1 MLRFFENLIDPYV
14 SYVHTDTPPRKLW
27 PFLVDYLRPF
37 SKVFWATG
45 IFSVCNAVIDV
56 VLIWYVGV
64 VVDYLSQGSPAQ
76 VWAAH
81 GTEMIVVAA
90 FILAVRPAIGGVHV
104 ALLHN
109 TIMVNFAT
117 MIRWRAHSHVLRQPV
132 GWFESD
138 FAGRIANRIMQAP
151 SASGE
156 AVFQVFDAGAFASV
170 TLIGA
175 SFMLAEADLR
185 LLVPLL
191 VWLAGY
197 LLLMRW
203 TLRRIGPAS
212 QAASDARSAVTG
224 RVVDAYSNIHSVKL
238 SGHFERERDYAREAI
253 EVARQA
259 VAKEMRI
266 ITKMDVTL
274 TVLNG
279 FLIVAVIG
287 WALALWHQ
295 GAASVGT
302 VAATAALVLRLNNMT
317 YWIMWSTT
325 NLFENLGVVRE
336 GMETITYPITLT
348 DVPAALSLDFRHGL
362 IEIDQVSHH
371 YGRGSGGLQ
380 SVSLTVRPGEKI
392 GLVGRSGAGKSTLVK
407 LMLRFYDSE
416 QGRILIDGQDITQV
430 TQESLRRQIGMVQQD
445 SSLLHR
451 SVRDNIKYACPE
463 ASDAEMITAA
473 RRAEAHDFILT
484 LADPQGRSGYDAHVG
499 ERGVKLSGGQRQRV
513 ALARVILKDAPILIL
528 DEATSALDS
537 EAEALIQE
545 ALFKVMEGKTVIA
558 IAHRLSTIAAM
569 DRIVVLEDG
578 GVAEDGNHQ
587 ELLKKSGLYARFW
600 ARQSGGFIGLDE
612 AAE

>member
-14 SYVHTDTPPRKLW
+14 SYAQTDTPPRRLW
-27 PFLVDYLRPF
+27 PFLADYLRPF

-45 IFSVCNAVIDV
+45 VFSVCNAVIDV

-76 VWAAH
+76 VWTAH
-81 GTEMIVVAA
+81 GTEMLLVAG
-90 FILAVRPAIGGVHV
+90 FILLVRPSIGGVHV

-151 SASGE
+151 TASGE
-156 AVFQVFDAGAFASV
+156 AVFQVFDAGAFATV

-191 VWLAGY
+191 IWLAGY

-238 SGHFERERDYAREAI
+238 SGHHERERDYAREAI

-259 VAKEMRI
+259 VAREMRI

-279 FLIVAVIG
+279 FLIVSVIG

-295 GAASVGT
+295 G
-302 VAATAALVLRLNNMT
+302 
-317 YWIMWSTT
+317 
-325 NLFENLGVVRE
+325 
-336 GMETITYPITLT
+336 
-348 DVPAALSLDFRHGL
+348 VP
-362 IEIDQVSHH
+362 
-371 YGRGSGGLQ
+371 
-380 SVSLTVRPGEKI
+380 
-392 GLVGRSGAGKSTLVK
+392 RS
-407 LMLRFYDSE
+407 
-416 QGRILIDGQDITQV
+416 
-430 TQESLRRQIGMVQQD
+430 
-445 SSLLHR
+445 
-451 SVRDNIKYACPE
+451 
-463 ASDAEMITAA
+463 
-473 RRAEAHDFILT
+473 
-484 LADPQGRSGYDAHVG
+484 
-499 ERGVKLSGGQRQRV
+499 ERWRQR
-513 ALARVILKDAPILIL
+513 RRWCC
-528 DEATSALDS
+528 
-537 EAEALIQE
+537 
-545 ALFKVMEGKTVIA
+545 G
-558 IAHRLSTIAAM
+558 
-569 DRIVVLEDG
+569 
-578 GVAEDGNHQ
+578 
-587 ELLKKSGLYARFW
+587 
-600 ARQSGGFIGLDE
+600 
-612 AAE
+612 